1 MTEIHTR
8 AVNGNG
14 AFNWRFIF
22 NFQYAYLKRKVMIK
36 GSVSQTTWAFPST
49 FGFLENLPL
58 PPFALCPGCHRKF
71 GKKTEKQFVEIASF
85 M

>member
-36 GSVSQTTWAFPST
+36 GSVSKQLGFFST
-49 FGFLENLPL
+49 SGFLENLPL